1 MLLSVGPLLAGFP
14 NKAVLLSGPDFGYMM
29 GVAGTSF
36 VAQLLVTRGLQRC
49 QAAKATAM
57 SFTQVR
63 QFALLAYLFLKP

>member
-1 MLLSVGPLLAGFP
+1 MLLSVWPLLAGFP

-57 SFTQVR
+57 SFTQVWLA
-63 QFALLAYLFLKP
+63 ALLVQGLGA